1 MRGARVLLLA
11 VLVGSCAGPAAHVVA
26 PTQGKDLVFTFSGGP
41 CPEYQVEV
49 FDDLSARFTG
59 SRDTREHGA
68 VAFNVTP
75 HQLEALRAMKLQY
88 WAHKLL
94 SGGCGFDVSHCL
106 RVEKK
111 IESRWV
117 GICLC
122 EAQIG
127 SAEKDLLSIAGVTE
141 WAAQQRECPAGVASR

>member
-1 MRGARVLLLA
+1 LLA
-11 VLVGSCAGPAAHVVA
+11 VLTGSCAGPAARVVA
-26 PTQGKDLVFTFSGGP
+26 PTQSKELIFTFSGGP
-41 CPEYQVEV
+41 CPEYTVEV
-49 FDDLSARFTG
+49 FEDLTARFTG
-59 SRDTREHGA
+59 SRDTKEHG
-68 VAFNVTP
+68 VVTFTMNP
-75 HQLEALRAMKLQY
+75 RQLEALRAMKLQY

-111 IESRWV
+111 IETRWV

-141 WAAQQRECPAGVASR
+141 WATQQRECPAGVAIR